1 MASETLKDISETN
14 DFKFQEL
21 IRILAATLRQVN
33 PTGQSNGQN
42 GIWLTSTLLRF
53 PGIEKWIS
61 PELKGICEKMA
72 ATSGGD
78 NPRQEL
84 EKMYMH
90 PIPQYLPWEKEQIIF
105 EELDHANRQIEEYNR
120 FEIRMEKGMVRAN
133 CTMDPDFMHSLHYSL
148 CKNKPYIGGK
158 LSNKECHI
166 TLLHPALLRKV
177 ELAYKLEDVEEFI
190 DSFARDP
197 ENGQFFS
204 IRISDLVS
212 SFSRNW
218 ERFGLFYAFVVQSDY
233 IERFLEK
240 FESRFPIDG
249 ESFIEKSQ
257 ELHIT
262 ICTHNRD
269 LWSPENSS
277 CIP

>member
-1 MASETLKDISETN
+1 METLSQTN

-42 GIWLTSTLLRF
+42 GIWLTSMLLRF
-53 PGIEKWIS
+53 PGMEGWIS
-61 PELKGICEKMA
+61 PALKEMCENLIS
-72 ATSGGD
+72 TEGGD

-90 PIPQYLPWEKEQIIF
+90 PIPQYLPWEKEQITF
-105 EELDHANRQIEEYNR
+105 EQLDHANRQVEEHNR

-133 CTMDPDFMHSLHYSL
+133 CTRDPDFMQNLHYSL
-148 CKNKPYIGGK
+148 RKNKPYIGGM

-177 ELAYKLEDVEEFI
+177 ELAYNLEDVEKFI
-190 DSFARDP
+190 DSFARNL

-204 IRISDLVS
+204 IRITDLVS

-233 IERFLEK
+233 IEKFLAE
-240 FESRFPIDG
+240 FESRFPIEG

-262 ICTHNRD
+262 ICTYNRD